1 MPDKL
6 EELVLKS
13 LDLPVVPVVANK
25 VLSAASDPD
34 STARLLGLVISRDQA
49 LASRVLRIANS
60 AFYGVNRQINTIS
73 EAVTIIGFDGIK
85 NLALAL
91 SMRGIYK
98 SFGLLEQLLWD
109 HSAGV
114 AITAQ
119 LAASHV
125 HLKQKEEVFISG
137 LLHDVGKIVLL
148 NQERE
153 KYTRVV
159 QMVYN
164 EDYSFS
170 MAEEEIFGFDHAIV
184 GSMVVKNWN
193 FPDFLVSIARY
204 HNDILSYKDGDS
216 NIGLMLALVSFA
228 DLLCNK
234 LGIGRRRPQEGI
246 DIMSCD
252 CIKVLKFSQEQVDD
266 LQAEIPQVLERE
278 KEWLEGLKH

>member
-6 EELVLKS
+6 EEYVLKS

-34 STARLLGLVISRDQA
+34 STASLLGLVISRDEA

-60 AFYGVNRQINTIS
+60 AFYGVSRKINTIS
-73 EAVTIIGFDGIK
+73 EAVTVIGFDGIK

-91 SMRGIYK
+91 SMRGVYK

-109 HSAGV
+109 HSVGV

-119 LAASHV
+119 LAASNV
-125 HLKQKEEVFISG
+125 QIKRKEEAFISG
-137 LLHDVGKIVLL
+137 LLHDVGKIILL
-148 NQERE
+148 NQEKE
-153 KYTRVV
+153 KYTRVI

-164 EDYSFS
+164 DDFTFS
-170 MAEEEIFGFDHAIV
+170 AAEEEVFGFNHAIV
-184 GSMVVKNWN
+184 GSMVIKKWN
-193 FPDFLVSIARY
+193 FPDFLVKIARY
-204 HNDILSYKDGDS
+204 HNDIKSYSDVDS
-216 NIGLMLALVSFA
+216 HISLMLALVNFA

-234 LGIGRRRPQEGI
+234 LGIGRRRSQEGI

-252 CIKVLKFSQEQVDD
+252 CIKVLKFSQEQVND
-266 LQAEIPQVLERE
+266 LQEEIPQIVERE
-278 KEWLEGLKH
+278 KDWLEGLKH

>member
-6 EELVLKS
+6 EEYVLKS

-25 VLSAASDPD
+25 VLSAAADPE

-73 EAVTIIGFDGIK
+73 DAVTIIGFDGIK

-114 AITAQ
+114 AIAVQ
-119 LAASHV
+119 LAASHA
-125 HLKQKEEVFISG
+125 HLKQKKEVFISG
-137 LLHDVGKIVLL
+137 LLHDIGKIVLL

-159 QMVYN
+159 QLVYN

-170 MAEEEIFGFDHAIV
+170 RAEEEIFGFDHAIV
-184 GSMVVKNWN
+184 GSMVIKKWN

-204 HNDILSYKDGDS
+204 HNDILSYKDRDS
-216 NIGLMLALVSFA
+216 NISLMLALVGFA

-234 LGIGRRRPQEGI
+234 LGIGRRTPQEGI

-252 CIKVLKFSQEQVDD
+252 CIKVLNFSQEQVDD
-266 LQAEIPQVLERE
+266 LQAEIPQLLERE

>member
-6 EELVLKS
+6 EEYVLNS
-13 LDLPVVPVVANK
+13 LDLPVLPMVANK
-25 VLSAASDPD
+25 VMKVASNPD
-34 STARLLGLVISRDQA
+34 STASLLGLVISRDEA

-60 AFYGVNRQINTIS
+60 AFYGVSRKINTIS

-91 SMRGIYK
+91 SMRGVYK

-109 HSAGV
+109 HSVGV

-119 LAASHV
+119 LAAAHV
-125 HLKQKEEVFISG
+125 HVKQKEEVFMAG
-137 LLHDVGKIVLL
+137 LLHDVGKVILL
-148 NQERE
+148 NQEKE
-153 KYTRVV
+153 KYTRVI

-164 EDYSFS
+164 DDFTFTA
-170 MAEEEIFGFDHAIV
+170 AEEEVFGFNHAIV
-184 GSMVVKNWN
+184 GSLVIKKWN

-204 HNDILSYKDGDS
+204 HNDIPSYKDGDS
-216 NIGLMLALVSFA
+216 YISLMLALVNFA

-246 DIMSCD
+246 DIMSCA

-266 LQAEIPQVLERE
+266 LQEEIPQILERE

>member
-6 EELVLKS
+6 EEYVLNS
-13 LDLPVVPVVANK
+13 LDLPVLPMVANK
-25 VLSAASDPD
+25 VMKVASNPD
-34 STARLLGLVISRDQA
+34 STASLLGLVISRDEA

-60 AFYGVNRQINTIS
+60 AFYGVSRKINTIS

-91 SMRGIYK
+91 SMRGVYK

-109 HSAGV
+109 HSVGV

-119 LAASHV
+119 LAAAHV
-125 HLKQKEEVFISG
+125 HVKQKEEVFMAG
-137 LLHDVGKIVLL
+137 LLHDVGKVILL
-148 NQERE
+148 NQEKE
-153 KYTRVV
+153 KYTRVI

-164 EDYSFS
+164 DDFTFTA
-170 MAEEEIFGFDHAIV
+170 AEEEVFGFNHAIV
-184 GSMVVKNWN
+184 GSLVIKKWN

-204 HNDILSYKDGDS
+204 HNDFPSYKDGDS
-216 NIGLMLALVSFA
+216 YISLMLALVNFA

-252 CIKVLKFSQEQVDD
+252 CIKVLKFSQEQVVD
-266 LQAEIPQVLERE
+266 LQEEIPQILERE

>member
-6 EELVLKS
+6 EEYVLKS

-25 VLSAASDPD
+25 VLSAAADPE

-114 AITAQ
+114 AIAAQ

-159 QMVYN
+159 QLVYN

-170 MAEEEIFGFDHAIV
+170 RAEEEIFGFDHAIV
-184 GSMVVKNWN
+184 GSMVIKKWN

-216 NIGLMLALVSFA
+216 NISLMLALVNFA
-228 DLLCNK
+228 DLLCHK
-234 LGIGRRRPQEGI
+234 LGIGRRTPLEGI

-252 CIKVLKFSQEQVDD
+252 CIKVLNFSQEQVDD
-266 LQAEIPQVLERE
+266 LQAEIPEILERE

>member
-6 EELVLKS
+6 EEYVLKS

-25 VLSAASDPD
+25 VLSTAADPD

-114 AITAQ
+114 AIAAQ

-125 HLKQKEEVFISG
+125 QLKQKEEVFISG

-159 QMVYN
+159 QLVYN

-170 MAEEEIFGFDHAIV
+170 GAEEEIFGFDHAIV
-184 GSMVVKNWN
+184 GSMVIKKWN
-193 FPDFLVSIARY
+193 FPDFLVNIARY
-204 HNDILSYKDGDS
+204 HNDISSYKDGDS
-216 NIGLMLALVSFA
+216 YIGLMLALVNFA

-234 LGIGRRRPQEGI
+234 LGIGRRTPQEGI

-252 CIKVLKFSQEQVDD
+252 CIRVLNFSQEQVDD
-266 LQAEIPQVLERE
+266 LQEEIPQILERE